1 MNDLR
6 NRIQKEK
13 SLIFVHIPKTAGTT
27 LSTIIARQYRP
38 NDIFVFKSSVPLPQA
53 IDEFWKM
60 PESQKTKFK
69 VIKGH
74 FYYGLHDLLPQKCSY
89 ITMLREPVDRLISYY
104 YFIRN
109 WRDHHLHQKAM
120 SMSLVDFT
128 CYSNISKWFDNG
140 QTRFISGQNPDYRQV
155 SSEILK
161 QANKNIE
168 NYFLVG
174 IQEYFDESL
183 LLFQN
188 KLQWKKPCYY
198 KQKNVNRLRINKKYI
213 SDKELKIIEGFKE
226 LDIDLYRYAKNM
238 FEQQISQQ
246 GAEFK
251 KELERFRVLNKLY
264 EHYADF
270 ADHANRAKN
279 KVKLLIRGKSR
290 LSRLLP

>member
-1 MNDLR
+1 MNDFR
-6 NRIQKEK
+6 NRLQKEQ

-38 NDIFVFKSSVPLPQA
+38 TDIFVFKSSVPLPQA
-53 IDEFWKM
+53 IDDFGKM
-60 PESQKTKFK
+60 PESKKTKFK
-69 VIKGH
+69 VIQGH

-155 SSEILK
+155 SSEMLK
-161 QANKNIE
+161 RAKRNIE

-174 IQEYFDESL
+174 LQEYFDESL
-183 LLFQN
+183 FLFKD
-188 KLQWKKPCYY
+188 KLQWKKHCYY
-198 KQKNVNRLRINKKYI
+198 QPKNINK
-213 SDKELKIIEGFKE
+213 
-226 LDIDLYRYAKNM
+226 
-238 FEQQISQQ
+238 
-246 GAEFK
+246 
-251 KELERFRVLNKLY
+251 FRI
-264 EHYADF
+264 F
-270 ADHANRAKN
+270 
-279 KVKLLIRGKSR
+279 
-290 LSRLLP
+290 